1 MSLSSGGR
9 PAGTSSPRRDGVA
22 PAERFAASQAKPSPE
37 PAGRNNAAW
46 HAYWRNKGS
55 HRGDEQGSD
64 DHPRDGGQ
72 RREEET
78 RRDSCGDNRGNRS
91 GSGNQWKDDRE
102 RETRRNSQDCSDN
115 RGNRSDSGSQWKDDR
130 ERETRR
136 NSQDCTD
143 NRGNR
148 SDSGNQWK
156 DDRERETRR
165 NSQDCSDN
173 RGNRSGFGSQW
184 KDERE
189 RNTRRDS
196 DNCGDNRGNRSDN
209 VSQWKDGRGKDTQR
223 DTQNWV
229 DNRGN
234 RSDNGNQWRD
244 VLDEQTYGQDFRSSR
259 GNRSDKAGD
268 WTADLERYRKDSQDF
283 RYKQGNESDRG
294 SERSPREGRDGQR
307 RWGDSGGGYTDRYTR
322 KEPQRQAS
330 TESRTGFSGGNFR
343 NESESRDADKRSQSS
358 ARSAYHPPRSPEYQQ
373 NQARSPG
380 GGFFNRNANNA
391 RRDSGFGN
399 KCAFDNSE
407 RRDGNQNQRSTY
419 QPRKVKLDLGSNSCD
434 EWDVFDGG
442 PRTGSPRDRFE
453 QGSRGSSSRRG
464 FPKSPNA
471 EIKEAV
477 EELWDLEPVR
487 EKTPPKTKQEIERGK
502 ETTPTGKMT
511 VDKSAGGSA
520 RQESAEV
527 VESGHPRSAGQGS
540 VAGMDVVPHKMK
552 SAENV
557 ASASREVDK
566 SDSTG
571 RLCPETVGEVTK
583 IGTPMTS
590 GLKAVDQGEDTARVP
605 GVDRKGVEK
614 RVVEKSVSEETSC
627 RGETGGAL
635 GKGDVVGGKT
645 QQARDCTAKRSVIDG
660 EEGLEE
666 REGGKTVE
674 TVTKDESGIGVK
686 GDASK
691 ERHGNDLKKADEDVN
706 DPQHDG
712 ARNKEMEAGQENED
726 SECGNVEQ
734 KSLGKV
740 KSTVDCEAVGEVDQE
755 TLSGGKSGTRKKEDS
770 MKQGDAENIESL
782 MSSLSLVE
790 VSKDNDS
797 GRGQPEEDPD
807 AGSVYSP
814 PTVSLTPD
822 GSLTFMLSYVES
834 PSRFWVHPVSEKS
847 SSAIDKIMHD
857 LNQCYKTAN
866 KLMLQKLFEGDNALG
881 LNSICCAQFSQD
893 NDFYRTEIV
902 SVRYEVEEASPGG
915 ATVAECVDS
924 CQQSRKLAKVKVFY
938 LDFGNSEWL
947 SPKHVYP
954 LPPMFT
960 GLAPQAVCCRL
971 VDLEPIAATDSGA
984 EGDGVASDVTWSTE
998 ATEMFTELTGFDK
1011 QLYGYVTTGNKEA
1024 LR

>member
-1 MSLSSGGR
+1 MSLSLGGR
-9 PAGTSSPRRDGVA
+9 PAGTSSPRRDDVA
-22 PAERFAASQAKPSPE
+22 PAERFAASQARPSPE

-55 HRGDEQGSD
+55 HRGDEQGSN

-91 GSGNQWKDDRE
+91 DSGSQWKDDRE

-115 RGNRSDSGSQWKDDR
+115 RGNRSDSGSQW
-130 ERETRR
+130 
-136 NSQDCTD
+136 N
-143 NRGNR
+143 
-148 SDSGNQWK
+148 

-196 DNCGDNRGNRSDN
+196 DNCDDNRGNRSDN

-268 WTADLERYRKDSQDF
+268 WTADLEQYRKDSQDF

-294 SERSPREGRDGQR
+294 SERSPRDGIDGQR

-322 KEPQRQAS
+322 KEPQRQTT
-330 TESRTGFSGGNFR
+330 TESRRGFSGDNFR
-343 NESESRDADKRSQSS
+343 NDSESRDADKRSQSS

-373 NQARSPG
+373 NMARSPS

-399 KCAFDNSE
+399 KGAFDNSD

-453 QGSRGSSSRRG
+453 PGSRSSSSRRG

-502 ETTPTGKMT
+502 ETTPTGKTT
-511 VDKSAGGSA
+511 VDTSAGGSA
-520 RQESAEV
+520 CQESAEV

-540 VAGMDVVPHKMK
+540 VAGMAVVPHKMK

-557 ASASREVDK
+557 AS
-566 SDSTG
+566 
-571 RLCPETVGEVTK
+571 VGEVTK

-590 GLKAVDQGEDTARVP
+590 GLKADAQGKDSAIVP

-614 RVVEKSVSEETSC
+614 RVVEKGASEETAC
-627 RGETGGAL
+627 RGEKEGAL

-645 QQARDCTAKRSVIDG
+645 QQARDCTAKRSVIG
-660 EEGLEE
+660 EDGLEE

-674 TVTKDESGIGVK
+674 TVTKDDSGIGVK

-691 ERHGNDLKKADEDVN
+691 ERRENDSKKADEDVSDTVN
-706 DPQHDG
+706 PQRDG
-712 ARNKEMEAGQENED
+712 ARNEEMEAGQENED
-726 SECGNVEQ
+726 SACGNVAQ
-734 KSLGKV
+734 KSLGKG
-740 KSTVDCEAVGEVDQE
+740 KSTVDCEADGEVDQE
-755 TLSGGKSGTRKKEDS
+755 TVSGSKSGTKMKAEDGKGDS
-770 MKQGDAENIESL
+770 MKRGDTENIEPL

-790 VSKDNDS
+790 VSKANDS
-797 GRGQPEEDPD
+797 NQKEDGGESSDYSPPLEGVAMDD

-814 PTVSLTPD
+814 PSISLTPD

-847 SSAIDKIMHD
+847 SNAIDKIMHD

-902 SVRYEVEEASPGG
+902 SVQYEVEEASPGG

-924 CQQSRKLAKVKVFY
+924 CQQSRKLAKVEVFY

-971 VDLEPIAATDSGA
+971 VDLEPIPATDSGA
-984 EGDGVASDVTWSTE
+984 GGDGVASDVAWSSE

-1011 QLYGYVTTGNKEA
+1011 QLYGYVTTGNQEA